1 MASLS
6 SISIKRPVLAIVM
19 SLAILLF
26 GGIGI
31 SLLGVREYP
40 TIDSPVISV
49 STSYVGANSDVI
61 LAQITEPL
69 EEQINGIQGIKSLT
83 STSADGRSNITV
95 EFEVGADLEAAANDV
110 RDKVSGAQRNLP
122 PDADPPVVSK
132 SDADAQYIIGINLK
146 SDQRDLLELSE
157 IADNV
162 FKERLQ
168 TIPGVSRVQIWG
180 EKEYAIRLRMDP
192 LKMASYGITPMDV
205 LNKIQTENVELPSG
219 RIEGQSIE
227 LSIRTKSRLS
237 SPQEFNELII
247 KESETNLVRFQD
259 IGTAELSALNE
270 KTLLRHNLE
279 PSVGVVLVP
288 LPNANNIEISNE
300 FYKRLAFIKKDLP
313 ADVGVEVAYDS
324 TQYIR
329 QSISEVEETIITA
342 FILVVAI
349 IFLFLRDWRTTFI
362 PVVTIPISLIGV
374 FFIMYLMDF
383 SINVLT
389 LLGIVLSIGLVVDDA
404 IVVLENIY
412 SRIEKGEKPM
422 EAAAKGS
429 EEIFFAVIATTIA
442 LAAVFLPVI
451 FLTGTTGRLFR
462 EFGVVV
468 AGSVIISA
476 FVALTMT
483 PMLSAKM
490 LKHRSKQNAFYL
502 FTEPFFV
509 QLNLFYE
516 RTLTQFMKVKW
527 ISFPIIGVMG
537 LGIYWLFSNLQSE
550 LVPIEDRSEL
560 TIRVT
565 GPEGATFSFM
575 DQVITDL
582 NAQLRKDLPES
593 ELKGLMSMTSPS
605 FSAGSN
611 TNSGFFRL
619 YLTNSDQR
627 ARSQQQIFSQVNGSL
642 SGITAV
648 RAFAQQPASIGDRR
662 GGLPVQYV
670 IQAPTLEKLKAVIPK
685 FMEKASQNPAFI
697 FTDINLKFTK
707 PELEIEIDRERARN
721 MGVSVQE
728 IARTLQL
735 SYSGQRFAYFIRG
748 GKQYQVIGEMQL
760 QDRNEPVNL
769 RMLYVRGDNGE
780 LIQLDNLVRVVEK
793 STPPQLYRFN
803 RFVSATVSAN
813 LADGVTIG
821 AGLDEMDKIAA
832 EVLDES
838 YATDVTGPSK
848 EFRESSN
855 SLLFAFIFA
864 LVLIYLVLSAQFES
878 FADPLT
884 IMFTVPLAIFGALA
898 TLWAF
903 DFTLNI
909 FSQIGIIMLI
919 GLVTKNGI
927 LIVEFANQRKEEGMN
942 VDEAIFGAAIS
953 RLRPILMTSL
963 STILGILPIALALG
977 AGAESRVPMGA
988 AVIGGL
994 AFSTILT
1001 LFIIPGVY
1009 TYLTSK
1015 KGVLAKTA

>member
-19 SLAILLF
+19 SLVILIF

-40 TIDSPVISV
+40 SVDPPVINV

-110 RDKVSGAQRNLP
+110 RDKVSGAQRSLP

-132 SDADAQYIIGINLK
+132 ADGDSQPIVGVNVK
-146 SDQRDLLELSE
+146 SDSRSLLELTE

-205 LNKIQTENVELPSG
+205 LSKIQTENVELPSG
-219 RIEGQSIE
+219 RIEGQTIE
-227 LSIRTKSRLS
+227 LSVRTKSRLS

-247 KESETNLVRFQD
+247 KESESNLVRFQD

-270 KTLLRHNLE
+270 KTLLRRDGV
-279 PSVGVVLVP
+279 PMVAVVLVP
-288 LPNANNIEISNE
+288 LPGSNNIEIADE
-300 FYKRLAFIKKDLP
+300 FYKRLEFIKKDLP
-313 ADVGVEVAYDS
+313 ADIGVELGFDGTS
-324 TQYIR
+324 YIR

-342 FILVVAI
+342 FILVVLI

-362 PVVTIPISLIGV
+362 PVVTIPISLVGV

-412 SRIEKGEKPM
+412 VRIEKGEKPM

-429 EEIFFAVIATTIA
+429 EEIFFAVIATTVT

-462 EFGVVV
+462 EFGIVV

-490 LKHRSKQNAFYL
+490 LKHRSQQNAFYR

-509 QLNLFYE
+509 WLNKSYE
-516 RTLTQFMKVKW
+516 AGLTKFMKVKW
-527 ISFPIIGVMG
+527 VSFPIILVMG
-537 LGIYWLFSNLQSE
+537 FGIYWFFTNIQTE
-550 LVPIEDRSEL
+550 LVPMEDRSEL
-560 TIRVT
+560 RINMT

-582 NAQLRKDLPES
+582 NTQLEKEIPKTEVAS
-593 ELKGLMSMTSPS
+593 MTSMTSPGWGT
-605 FSAGSN
+605 AN
-611 TNSGFFRL
+611 TNSGFIRL
-619 YLTNSDQR
+619 MLTDASQR
-627 ARSQQQIFSQVNGSL
+627 SRTQQEIFTQINASL
-642 SGITAV
+642 KGVTAV

-685 FMEKASQNPAFI
+685 FMEKAAQNPAFI

-735 SYSGQRFAYFIRG
+735 SYSGQRFAYFIKG
-748 GKQYQVIGEMQL
+748 GKQYQVVGEMQI

-769 RMLYVRGDNGE
+769 RMLYVRGDNGQ

-832 EVLDES
+832 EVLDDS
-838 YATDVTGPSK
+838 YATDVSGPSK

-898 TLWAF
+898 TLWVF

-927 LIVEFANQRKEEGMN
+927 LIVEFANQRKEEGMD
-942 VDEAIFGAAIS
+942 VEEAIYGAAVS
-953 RLRPILMTSL
+953 RLRPILMTSM

-994 AFSTILT
+994 AFSTVLT
-1001 LFIIPGVY
+1001 LFVIPGVY

-1015 KGVLAKTA
+1015 KGVLAKTV

>member
-205 LNKIQTENVELPSG
+205 LSKIQTENVELPSG
-219 RIEGQSIE
+219 RIEGQTIE
-227 LSIRTKSRLS
+227 LSVRTKSRLS

-247 KESETNLVRFQD
+247 KESESNLVRFQD

-300 FYKRLAFIKKDLP
+300 FYKRLDFIKRDLP

-324 TQYIR
+324 TRYIR

-462 EFGVVV
+462 EFGIVV

-490 LKHRSKQNAFYL
+490 LKHRSKQNAFYR

-509 QLNLFYE
+509 QLNHFYG

-582 NAQLRKDLPES
+582 NADLRKDLPES

-685 FMEKASQNPAFI
+685 FMEKAAQNPAFI

-832 EVLDES
+832 EVLDDS

-898 TLWAF
+898 TLWVF

-927 LIVEFANQRKEEGMN
+927 LIVEFANQRKEEGMD
-942 VDEAIFGAAIS
+942 VEEAIFGAAVS

-994 AFSTILT
+994 AFSTVLT
-1001 LFIIPGVY
+1001 LFVIPGVY
-1009 TYLTSK
+1009 TFLTSK
-1015 KGVLAKTA
+1015 KGVLAKTV

>member
-19 SLAILLF
+19 SLVILLF

-40 TIDSPVISV
+40 SVDPPVINV

-110 RDKVSGAQRNLP
+110 RDKVSGAQRSLP

-132 SDADAQYIIGINLK
+132 ADADSQPIVGVNVK
-146 SDQRDLLELSE
+146 SDSRSLLELTE

-205 LNKIQTENVELPSG
+205 LSKIQTENVELPSG

-227 LSIRTKSRLS
+227 LSVRTKSRLS

-247 KESETNLVRFQD
+247 KESESNLVRFQD

-270 KTLLRHNLE
+270 KTLLRRDGV
-279 PSVGVVLVP
+279 PMVAVVLVP
-288 LPNANNIEISNE
+288 LPGSNNIEIADE
-300 FYKRLAFIKKDLP
+300 FYKRLEFIKKDLP
-313 ADVGVEVAYDS
+313 ADIGVEVGFDGTS
-324 TQYIR
+324 YIR

-412 SRIEKGEKPM
+412 ARIEKGEKPM

-429 EEIFFAVIATTIA
+429 EEIFFAVIATTVA

-462 EFGVVV
+462 EFGIVV
-468 AGSVIISA
+468 AGSVIISS

-490 LKHRSKQNAFYL
+490 LKLRTKQNAFYR
-502 FTEPFFV
+502 FTEPFYV
-509 QLNLFYE
+509 WLNTGYSIA
-516 RTLTQFMKVKW
+516 LTKFMAVRW
-527 ISFPIIGVMG
+527 ISFPIILAMG
-537 LGIYWLFSNLQSE
+537 LGIYWLFNNLQTE
-550 LVPIEDRSEL
+550 LVPMEDRSEL
-560 TIRVT
+560 RINMT

-575 DQVITDL
+575 DQVITNL
-582 NAQLRKDLPES
+582 NTQLQKDLPPT
-593 ELKGLMSMTSPS
+593 ELASITSMTSPGWGT
-605 FSAGSN
+605 AN
-611 TNSGFFRL
+611 TNSGFVRL
-619 YLTNSDQR
+619 FLTDASQR
-627 ARSQQQIFSQVNGSL
+627 SRTQQEIFTQVNASL
-642 SGITAV
+642 KGVTAV
-648 RAFAQQPASIGDRR
+648 RAFAQQSASIGDRR

-685 FMEKASQNPAFI
+685 FMEKAAQNPAFI

-735 SYSGQRFAYFIRG
+735 SYSGQRFAYFIKG
-748 GKQYQVIGEMQL
+748 GKQYQVVGEMQL

-769 RMLYVRGDNGE
+769 RMLYVRGDNGQ
-780 LIQLDNLVRVVEK
+780 LVQLDNLVRVVEK

-832 EVLDES
+832 EVLDDS
-838 YATDVTGPSK
+838 YATDVSGPSK

-898 TLWAF
+898 TLWVF

-942 VDEAIFGAAIS
+942 VEEAIFGAAVS
-953 RLRPILMTSL
+953 RFRPILMTSL

-994 AFSTILT
+994 AFATVLT
-1001 LFIIPGVY
+1001 LFVIPGVY

-1015 KGVLAKTA
+1015 KGVLAKTV

>member
-19 SLAILLF
+19 SLVILLF

-40 TIDSPVISV
+40 SVDPPVINV
-49 STSYVGANSDVI
+49 STSYVGANADVI

-110 RDKVSGAQRNLP
+110 RDKVSGAQRSLP

-132 SDADAQYIIGINLK
+132 ADADSQPIVGVNVK
-146 SDQRDLLELSE
+146 SDQRDLLELTE
-157 IADNV
+157 IADNI

-205 LNKIQTENVELPSG
+205 LSKIQSENVELPSG
-219 RIEGQSIE
+219 RIEGQNIE
-227 LSIRTKSRLS
+227 LSVRTKSRLS
-237 SPQEFNELII
+237 SPQEFGQLII
-247 KESETNLVRFQD
+247 KESETNIVRFQD

-270 KTLLRHNLE
+270 KTLLRRDGI
-279 PSVGVVLVP
+279 PMVAVVLVP
-288 LPNANNIEISNE
+288 LPGSNNIEIADE
-300 FYKRLAFIKKDLP
+300 FYKRLEFIKKDLP
-313 ADVGVEVAYDS
+313 ADVGVEVGFDG
-324 TQYIR
+324 TDYIR

-389 LLGIVLSIGLVVDDA
+389 LLGIVLSIGLVVDDT

-412 SRIEKGEKPM
+412 ARIEKGEKPM

-462 EFGVVV
+462 EFGIVV
-468 AGSVIISA
+468 AGSVLISA

-483 PMLSAKM
+483 PMLSARM
-490 LKHRSKQNAFYL
+490 LKNREKQNAFYR

-509 QLNLFYE
+509 ALNLFYE
-516 RTLTQFMKVKW
+516 RTLTQFMKVRW

-537 LGIYWLFSNLQSE
+537 LGIYWLFSNLQTE
-550 LVPIEDRSEL
+550 LVPMEDRSEL
-560 TIRVT
+560 RINMT

-582 NAQLRKDLPES
+582 NSQLQKELPAS
-593 ELKGLMSMTSPS
+593 ELASITSMTSPGWGT
-605 FSAGSN
+605 AN
-611 TNSGFFRL
+611 TNSGFVRL
-619 YLTNSDQR
+619 FLTDASE
-627 ARSQQQIFSQVNGSL
+627 RSRTQQEIFTQVNASL
-642 SGITAV
+642 KGVTAV

-670 IQAPTLEKLKAVIPK
+670 IQAPTLEKLKEVIPP
-685 FMEKASQNPAFI
+685 FLEKASQNPAFI

-803 RFVSATVSAN
+803 RFVSATISAN

-832 EVLDES
+832 EVLDDS
-838 YATDVTGPSK
+838 YSTDVTGPSK

-942 VDEAIFGAAIS
+942 VEEAIFGAAVS
-953 RLRPILMTSL
+953 RLRPILMTSM

-994 AFSTILT
+994 AFSTVLT
-1001 LFIIPGVY
+1001 LFIIPAVY

-1015 KGVLAKTA
+1015 KGVLAETA

>member
-1 MASLS
+1 LS
-6 SISIKRPVLAIVM
+6 
-19 SLAILLF
+19 
-26 GGIGI
+26 
-31 SLLGVREYP
+31 
-40 TIDSPVISV
+40 
-49 STSYVGANSDVI
+49 
-61 LAQITEPL
+61 
-69 EEQINGIQGIKSLT
+69 
-83 STSADGRSNITV
+83 
-95 EFEVGADLEAAANDV
+95 
-110 RDKVSGAQRNLP
+110 
-122 PDADPPVVSK
+122 
-132 SDADAQYIIGINLK
+132 
-146 SDQRDLLELSE
+146 
-157 IADNV
+157 
-162 FKERLQ
+162 
-168 TIPGVSRVQIWG
+168 
-180 EKEYAIRLRMDP
+180 
-192 LKMASYGITPMDV
+192 
-205 LNKIQTENVELPSG
+205 KIQTENVELPSG
-219 RIEGQSIE
+219 RIEGQTIE
-227 LSIRTKSRLS
+227 LSVRTKSRLS

-247 KESETNLVRFQD
+247 KESESNLVRFQD

-270 KTLLRHNLE
+270 KTLLRRDCV
-279 PSVGVVLVP
+279 PMVAVVLVP
-288 LPNANNIEISNE
+288 LPGSNNIEIADE
-300 FYKRLAFIKKDLP
+300 FYKRLEFIKKDLP
-313 ADVGVEVAYDS
+313 ADIGVELGFDGTS
-324 TQYIR
+324 YIR

-342 FILVVAI
+342 FILVVLI

-412 SRIEKGEKPM
+412 ARIEKGEKPM

-429 EEIFFAVIATTIA
+429 EEIFFAVIATTVT

-462 EFGVVV
+462 EFGIVV

-490 LKHRSKQNAFYL
+490 LKHRSQQNAFYR

-509 QLNLFYE
+509 LLNEAYE
-516 RTLTQFMKVKW
+516 AGLTKFMKIKW
-527 ISFPIIGVMG
+527 ISFPIILAMG
-537 LGIYWLFSNLQSE
+537 FGIYWFFTNLQTE
-550 LVPIEDRSEL
+550 LVPMEDRSEL
-560 TIRVT
+560 RINMT

-582 NAQLRKDLPES
+582 NTQLEKELPKS
-593 ELKGLMSMTSPS
+593 EVASMTSMTSPGWGT
-605 FSAGSN
+605 AN
-611 TNSGFFRL
+611 TNSGFIRL
-619 YLTNSDQR
+619 MLTDASE
-627 ARSQQQIFSQVNGSL
+627 RSRTQQEIFTQINGSL
-642 SGITAV
+642 KGVTAV

-685 FMEKASQNPAFI
+685 FMEKAAQNPAFI

-735 SYSGQRFAYFIRG
+735 SYSGQRFAYFIKG
-748 GKQYQVIGEMQL
+748 GKQYQVVGEMQL

-769 RMLYVRGDNGE
+769 RMLYVRGDNGQ

-832 EVLDES
+832 EVLDDS
-838 YATDVTGPSK
+838 YATDVSGPSK

-898 TLWAF
+898 TLWVF

-927 LIVEFANQRKEEGMN
+927 LIVEFANQRKEEGMD
-942 VDEAIFGAAIS
+942 VEEAIFGAAVS
-953 RLRPILMTSL
+953 RLRPILMTSM

-994 AFSTILT
+994 AFSTVLT
-1001 LFIIPGVY
+1001 LFVIPGVY

-1015 KGVLAKTA
+1015 KGVLAKTV

>member
-19 SLAILLF
+19 SLVILIF

-40 TIDSPVISV
+40 SVDPPVINV

-132 SDADAQYIIGINLK
+132 ADADSQPIVGVNVK
-146 SDQRDLLELSE
+146 SDSRSLLELTE

-205 LNKIQTENVELPSG
+205 LSKIQTENVELPSG
-219 RIEGQSIE
+219 RIEGQTIE
-227 LSIRTKSRLS
+227 LSVRTKSRLS

-247 KESETNLVRFQD
+247 KESESNLVRFQD

-270 KTLLRHNLE
+270 KTLLRRDGV
-279 PSVGVVLVP
+279 PMVAVVLVP
-288 LPNANNIEISNE
+288 LPGSNNIEIADE
-300 FYKRLAFIKKDLP
+300 FYKRLEFIKKDLP
-313 ADVGVEVAYDS
+313 ADIVVELGFDGTS
-324 TQYIR
+324 YIR

-342 FILVVAI
+342 FILVVLI

-412 SRIEKGEKPM
+412 ARIEKGEKPM

-429 EEIFFAVIATTIA
+429 EEIFFAVIATTVT

-462 EFGVVV
+462 EFGIVV

-490 LKHRSKQNAFYL
+490 LKHRSQQNAFYR

-509 QLNLFYE
+509 WLNQTYE
-516 RTLTQFMKVKW
+516 AALTKFMKIKW
-527 ISFPIIGVMG
+527 ISFPIILVMG
-537 LGIYWLFSNLQSE
+537 LGIYWFFTHLQTE
-550 LVPIEDRSEL
+550 LVPMEDRSEL
-560 TIRVT
+560 RINMT

-582 NAQLRKDLPES
+582 NTQLQKEIPKS
-593 ELKGLMSMTSPS
+593 EVANMTSMTSPGWGT
-605 FSAGSN
+605 AN
-611 TNSGFFRL
+611 TNSGFIRL
-619 YLTNSDQR
+619 ILTDASQR
-627 ARSQQQIFSQVNGSL
+627 TRTQQEIFTQINASL
-642 SGITAV
+642 KGVTAV

-685 FMEKASQNPAFI
+685 FMEKAAQNPAFI

-735 SYSGQRFAYFIRG
+735 SYSGQRFAYFIKG
-748 GKQYQVIGEMQL
+748 GKQYQVVGEMQL

-769 RMLYVRGDNGE
+769 RMLYVRGDNGQ

-832 EVLDES
+832 EVLDDS
-838 YATDVTGPSK
+838 YATDVSGPSK

-898 TLWAF
+898 TLWVF

-927 LIVEFANQRKEEGMN
+927 LIVEFANQRKEEGM
-942 VDEAIFGAAIS
+942 DIEEAIFGAAVS
-953 RLRPILMTSL
+953 RLRPILMTSM

-994 AFSTILT
+994 AFSTVLT
-1001 LFIIPGVY
+1001 LFVIPGVY

-1015 KGVLAKTA
+1015 KGVLAKTV

>member
-19 SLAILLF
+19 SLVILLF

-40 TIDSPVISV
+40 SVDPPVINV

-110 RDKVSGAQRNLP
+110 RDKVAGAQRNLP

-132 SDADAQYIIGINLK
+132 ADADSQPIIGVNVK
-146 SDQRDLLELSE
+146 SENRSLLELTE

-205 LNKIQTENVELPSG
+205 LSKIQTENVELPSG

-227 LSIRTKSRLS
+227 LSVRTKSRLS

-270 KTLLRHNLE
+270 KTLLRRNGV
-279 PSVGVVLVP
+279 PMVAVVLVP
-288 LPNANNIEISNE
+288 LPGSNNIEIADE
-300 FYKRLAFIKKDLP
+300 FYKRLEFIKKDLP
-313 ADVGVEVAYDS
+313 ADIGVEVGFDGTS
-324 TQYIR
+324 YIR

-412 SRIEKGEKPM
+412 ARIEKGEKPM

-429 EEIFFAVIATTIA
+429 EEIFFAVIATTVA

-462 EFGVVV
+462 EFGIVV

-483 PMLSAKM
+483 PMLSARM
-490 LKHRSKQNAFYL
+490 LKHRSKQNAFYR

-509 QLNLFYE
+509 WLNASYDAA
-516 RTLTQFMKVKW
+516 LTKFMKVKW
-527 ISFPIIGVMG
+527 ISFPIILAMG
-537 LGIYWLFSNLQSE
+537 LGIYWLFNNIQTE
-550 LVPIEDRSEL
+550 LVPMEDRSEL
-560 TIRVT
+560 RINMT

-575 DQVITDL
+575 DQVINDL
-582 NAQLRKDLPES
+582 NSQLQKDLPPS
-593 ELKGLMSMTSPS
+593 ELASITSMTSPGWGT
-605 FSAGSN
+605 AN
-611 TNSGFFRL
+611 TNSGFVRVF
-619 YLTNSDQR
+619 LTDASQR
-627 ARSQQQIFSQVNGSL
+627 SRTQQEIFTQVNTSL
-642 SGITAV
+642 KGVTAV

-670 IQAPTLEKLKAVIPK
+670 IQAPTLEKLKSVIPK
-685 FMEKASQNPAFI
+685 FMEKAAQNPAFI

-735 SYSGQRFAYFIRG
+735 SYSGQRFAYFIKG
-748 GKQYQVIGEMQL
+748 GKQYQVVGEMQL

-838 YATDVTGPSK
+838 YVTDVTGPSK

-864 LVLIYLVLSAQFES
+864 LVLIYLVLAAQFES

-898 TLWAF
+898 TLWMF

-927 LIVEFANQRKEEGMN
+927 LIVEFANQRKEEGMD
-942 VDEAIFGAAIS
+942 VEEAIYGAAVS
-953 RLRPILMTSL
+953 RLRPILMTSM

-994 AFSTILT
+994 AFSTVLT
-1001 LFIIPGVY
+1001 LFVIPGVY

-1015 KGVLAKTA
+1015 KGVLAKTV

>member
-1 MASLS
+1 MSSLS

-19 SLAILLF
+19 SLVILLF

-40 TIDSPVISV
+40 SVDPPVINV
-49 STSYVGANSDVI
+49 STSYVGANADVI

-110 RDKVSGAQRNLP
+110 RDKVSGAQRSLP

-132 SDADAQYIIGINLK
+132 ADADSQPIIGVNVN
-146 SDQRDLLELSE
+146 STNRSLLELSE

-205 LNKIQTENVELPSG
+205 LSKIQTENVELPSG
-219 RIEGQSIE
+219 RIEGQNIE
-227 LSIRTKSRLS
+227 LSVRTKSRLS
-237 SPQEFNELII
+237 SPQEFDQLII
-247 KESETNLVRFQD
+247 KESETNIVRFQD

-270 KTLLRHNLE
+270 KTLLRRNGV
-279 PSVGVVLVP
+279 PMVAVVLVP
-288 LPNANNIEISNE
+288 LPGSNNIEIADE
-300 FYKRLAFIKKDLP
+300 FYKRLEFIKKDLP
-313 ADVGVEVAYDS
+313 ADIGVEVGFDG
-324 TQYIR
+324 TEYIR

-412 SRIEKGEKPM
+412 ARIEKGEKPM
-422 EAAAKGS
+422 EAAAKGA
-429 EEIFFAVIATTIA
+429 EEIFFAVIATTVA

-462 EFGVVV
+462 EFGIVV
-468 AGSVIISA
+468 AGSVIISS

-490 LKHRSKQNAFYL
+490 LKHRTKQNAFYR

-509 QLNLFYE
+509 WLNDRYDAALNK
-516 RTLTQFMKVKW
+516 FMTVRW
-527 ISFPIIGVMG
+527 ISFPIIAAMG
-537 LGIYWLFSNLQSE
+537 LGIYWLFSNLQTE
-550 LVPIEDRSEL
+550 LVPMEDRSEL
-560 TIRVT
+560 RINMT

-582 NAQLRKDLPES
+582 NSQLTKDIPSS
-593 ELKGLMSMTSPS
+593 ELVGITSMTSPGWGT
-605 FSAGSN
+605 AN
-611 TNSGFFRL
+611 TNSGFIRL
-619 YLTNSDQR
+619 FLTDASE
-627 ARSQQQIFSQVNGSL
+627 RSRTQQEIFTQVNASL
-642 SGITAV
+642 KGVTAV

-670 IQAPTLEKLKAVIPK
+670 IQAPTLEKLKEVIPP
-685 FMEKASQNPAFI
+685 FLEKASQNPAFI

-769 RMLYVRGDNGE
+769 RMLYVRGDNGQ

-803 RFVSATVSAN
+803 RFVSATISAN

-821 AGLDEMDKIAA
+821 AGLEEMDKIAA
-832 EVLDES
+832 EVLDDS

-927 LIVEFANQRKEEGMN
+927 LIVEFANQRKEQGMD
-942 VDEAIFGAAIS
+942 VEQAIFGAAVS
-953 RLRPILMTSL
+953 RFRPILMTSL

-994 AFSTILT
+994 AFSTVLT
-1001 LFIIPGVY
+1001 LFIIPAVY

>member
-6 SISIKRPVLAIVM
+6 QISINRPVLAIVM
-19 SLAILLF
+19 SLVILLF

-31 SLLGVREYP
+31 SMLGIREYP
-40 TIDSPVISV
+40 SVDPPVINV
-49 STSYVGANSDVI
+49 STSYVGANADVI
-61 LAQITEPL
+61 EAQITEPL

-122 PDADPPVVSK
+122 PDAEPPVVSK
-132 SDADAQYIIGINLK
+132 ADADSQPIVGVNVK
-146 SDQRDLLELSE
+146 SESRSLLELSDL
-157 IADNV
+157 ADNI

-168 TIPGVSRVQIWG
+168 TIPGISRVQIWG

-192 LKMASYGITPMDV
+192 LKMASYGITPLDV
-205 LNKIQTENVELPSG
+205 LSKVQSENVELPSG

-227 LSIRTKSRLS
+227 LSVRTKSRLS
-237 SPQEFNELII
+237 SPQEFNNLII
-247 KESETNLVRFQD
+247 KEDQSNIVRFQD
-259 IGTAELSALNE
+259 IGTAEMSALNE
-270 KTLLRHNLE
+270 KTVLKRDGV
-279 PSVGVVLVP
+279 PMVAVVLVP
-288 LPNANNIEISNE
+288 LPGSNNIEIADE
-300 FYKRLAFIKKDLP
+300 FYRRLEFIKKDLP
-313 ADVGVEVAYDS
+313 ADVGVEINFDS
-324 TQYIR
+324 TTYIR
-329 QSISEVEETIITA
+329 SSIAEVEETIITA

-362 PVVTIPISLIGV
+362 PVLTIPISLIGV

-412 SRIEKGEKPM
+412 TRIEKGESPKKAA
-422 EAAAKGS
+422 EAGS
-429 EEIFFAVIATTIA
+429 EEIFFAVIATTVA

-462 EFGVVV
+462 EFGIVV
-468 AGSVIISA
+468 AGSVIISS

-483 PMLSAKM
+483 PMLSGRM
-490 LKHRSKQNAFYL
+490 LKLRKKQNAFYN

-509 QLNLFYE
+509 KLNDGYDRL
-516 RTLTQFMKVKW
+516 LGSFMKFRW
-527 ISFPIIGVMG
+527 ISFPLIAFMG
-537 LGIYWLFSNLQSE
+537 FGIYWLFTQIPSE

-560 TIRVT
+560 RINMS
-565 GPEGATFSFM
+565 GPEGATFGYM
-575 DQVITDL
+575 GQAVDDITSKL
-582 NAQLRKDLPES
+582 QEQLPKE
-593 ELKGLMSMTSPS
+593 EVGGLISVTSPG
-605 FSAGSN
+605 FGTAN
-611 TNSGFFRL
+611 TNSAFVRVF
-619 YLTNSDQR
+619 LTDADKRTRTQQEIFNS
-627 ARSQQQIFSQVNGSL
+627 VNGILKNQTS
-642 SGITAV
+642 V
-648 RAFAQQPASIGDRR
+648 RAFAQQPVSIGDRR

-670 IQAPTLEKLKAVIPK
+670 IQAPTLEKLKEVIPP
-685 FMEKASQNPAFI
+685 FLEKASQNPAFI

-721 MGVSVQE
+721 IGVSVQE

-735 SYSGQRFAYFIRG
+735 SYSGQRFAYFIMN
-748 GKQYQVIGEMQL
+748 GKQYQVLGEMQL
-760 QDRNEPVNL
+760 QDRNEPINL
-769 RMLYVRGDNGE
+769 RMLYVRGDNGQ
-780 LIQLDNLVRVVEK
+780 LVQLDNLVRVVEK

-813 LADGVTIG
+813 LAEGYTIG

-832 EVLDES
+832 EVLDDS
-838 YATDVTGPSK
+838 FSTDVSGPSK

-864 LVLIYLVLSAQFES
+864 LVLIYLVLAAQFES
-878 FADPLT
+878 FTDPLT

-898 TLWAF
+898 TLWF
-903 DFTLNI
+903 FGFTLNI

-927 LIVEFANQRKEEGMN
+927 LIVEFANQRKAQGMD
-942 VDEAIFGAAIS
+942 VEEAIYGAAVA
-953 RLRPILMTSL
+953 RFRPILMTSL

-994 AFSTILT
+994 TFATILT
-1001 LFIIPGVY
+1001 LFIIPAIY

-1015 KGVLAKTA
+1015 QGRLARI

>member
-19 SLAILLF
+19 SLVILIF

-40 TIDSPVISV
+40 SVDPPVINV

-69 EEQINGIQGIKSLT
+69 EEQINGIQGIKSLN

-110 RDKVSGAQRNLP
+110 RDKVSGAQRSLP

-132 SDADAQYIIGINLK
+132 ADADSQPIVGVNVK
-146 SDQRDLLELSE
+146 SDSRSLLELTE

-205 LNKIQTENVELPSG
+205 LSKIQTENVELPSG

-227 LSIRTKSRLS
+227 LSVRTKSRLS

-270 KTLLRHNLE
+270 KTLLRRDGV
-279 PSVGVVLVP
+279 PMVAVVLVP
-288 LPNANNIEISNE
+288 LPGSNNIEIADE
-300 FYKRLAFIKKDLP
+300 FYKRLEFIKKDLP
-313 ADVGVEVAYDS
+313 ADIGVELGFDGTS
-324 TQYIR
+324 YIR

-412 SRIEKGEKPM
+412 ARIEKGEKPM

-429 EEIFFAVIATTIA
+429 EEIFFAVIATTVA

-462 EFGVVV
+462 EFGIVV

-490 LKHRSKQNAFYL
+490 LKHRSKQNAFYR

-509 QLNLFYE
+509 WLNEAYE
-516 RTLTQFMKVKW
+516 AALTKFMKVKW
-527 ISFPIIGVMG
+527 VSFPIILVMG
-537 LGIYWLFSNLQSE
+537 LGIYWLFTNLQTE
-550 LVPIEDRSEL
+550 LVPMEDRSEL
-560 TIRVT
+560 RINMT

-575 DQVITDL
+575 DQVITNL
-582 NAQLRKDLPES
+582 NTQLQKEIPKS
-593 ELKGLMSMTSPS
+593 EVASITSMTSPGWGT
-605 FSAGSN
+605 AN
-611 TNSGFFRL
+611 TNSGFIRL
-619 YLTNSDQR
+619 MLTDASQR
-627 ARSQQQIFSQVNGSL
+627 SRTQQEIFTQINGSL
-642 SGITAV
+642 KGVTAV

-685 FMEKASQNPAFI
+685 FMEKAAQNPAFI

-735 SYSGQRFAYFIRG
+735 SYSGQRFAYFIKG
-748 GKQYQVIGEMQL
+748 GKQYQVVGEMQL

-769 RMLYVRGDNGE
+769 RMLYVRGDNGQ
-780 LIQLDNLVRVVEK
+780 LVQLDNLVRVVEK

-832 EVLDES
+832 EVLDDS
-838 YATDVTGPSK
+838 YATDVSGPSK

-878 FADPLT
+878 FTDPLT

-898 TLWAF
+898 TLWVF

-927 LIVEFANQRKEEGMN
+927 LIVEFANQRKEEGMD
-942 VDEAIFGAAIS
+942 VEEAIFGAAVS
-953 RLRPILMTSL
+953 RLRPILMTSM

-994 AFSTILT
+994 AFSTVLT
-1001 LFIIPGVY
+1001 LFVIPGVY

-1015 KGVLAKTA
+1015 KGVLAKTV

>member
-1 MASLS
+1 M
-6 SISIKRPVLAIVM
+6 AIVM

-83 STSADGRSNITV
+83 STSSDGRSNITV
-95 EFEVGADLEAAANDV
+95 EFEVDADLEAAANDV

-205 LNKIQTENVELPSG
+205 LSKIQTENVELPSG

-259 IGTAELSALNE
+259 IGTAELSPLNE

-342 FILVVAI
+342 LIRVVAI

-412 SRIEKGEKPM
+412 TRIEKGEKPM

-429 EEIFFAVIATTIA
+429 EEIFFAVIATTVA

-462 EFGVVV
+462 EFGIVV

-490 LKHRSKQNAFYL
+490 LKHRSKQNAFYR

-509 QLNLFYE
+509 QLNLFYG

-560 TIRVT
+560 TIRLT

-575 DQVITDL
+575 DQVISDL
-582 NAQLRKDLPES
+582 NSQLTKDLPES

-605 FSAGSN
+605 FYAGSN
-611 TNSGFFRL
+611 TNSGFLRV

-648 RAFAQQPASIGDRR
+648 RAFAQQSASIGDRR

-685 FMEKASQNPAFI
+685 FMEKAAQNPAFI

-707 PELEIEIDRERARN
+707 PELEVEIDRERARN

-735 SYSGQRFAYFIRG
+735 SYSGQRFAYFIKG
-748 GKQYQVIGEMQL
+748 GKQYQVVGEMQL

-769 RMLYVRGDNGE
+769 RMLYVRGDNGQ
-780 LIQLDNLVRVVEK
+780 LVQLDNLVRVVEK

-832 EVLDES
+832 EVLDDS
-838 YATDVTGPSK
+838 YATDVSGPSK

-898 TLWAF
+898 TLWIF

-927 LIVEFANQRKEEGMN
+927 LIVEFANQRKEEGMDI
-942 VDEAIFGAAIS
+942 DEAIFGAAIS

-994 AFSTILT
+994 AFSTVLT
-1001 LFIIPGVY
+1001 LFVIPGVY

-1015 KGVLAKTA
+1015 KGVLAKTV

>member
-205 LNKIQTENVELPSG
+205 LSKIQTENVELPSG
-219 RIEGQSIE
+219 RIEGQTIE
-227 LSIRTKSRLS
+227 LSVRTKSRLS

-247 KESETNLVRFQD
+247 KESESNLVRFQD

-300 FYKRLAFIKKDLP
+300 FYKRLDFIKRDLP

-324 TQYIR
+324 TRYIR

-462 EFGVVV
+462 EFGIVV

-490 LKHRSKQNAFYL
+490 LKHRSKQNAFYR

-509 QLNLFYE
+509 QLNHFYG

-582 NAQLRKDLPES
+582 NADLRKDLPES

-685 FMEKASQNPAFI
+685 FMEKAAQNPAFI

-832 EVLDES
+832 EVLDDS

-898 TLWAF
+898 TLWMF

-927 LIVEFANQRKEEGMN
+927 LIVEFANQRKEEGMD
-942 VDEAIFGAAIS
+942 VEEAIFGAAVS

-994 AFSTILT
+994 AFSTVLT
-1001 LFIIPGVY
+1001 LFVIPGVY
-1009 TYLTSK
+1009 TFLTSK
-1015 KGVLAKTA
+1015 KGVLAKTV

>member
-1 MASLS
+1 
-6 SISIKRPVLAIVM
+6 
-19 SLAILLF
+19 
-26 GGIGI
+26 
-31 SLLGVREYP
+31 
-40 TIDSPVISV
+40 V

-110 RDKVSGAQRNLP
+110 RDKVSGAQRSLP

-132 SDADAQYIIGINLK
+132 ADADSQPIVGVNVK
-146 SDQRDLLELSE
+146 SDSRSLLELTE

-227 LSIRTKSRLS
+227 LSVRTKSRLS

-259 IGTAELSALNE
+259 IGMAELSALNE
-270 KTLLRHNLE
+270 KTLLRRNGI
-279 PSVGVVLVP
+279 PMVAVVLVP
-288 LPNANNIEISNE
+288 LPGSNNIEIADE
-300 FYKRLAFIKKDLP
+300 FYKRLEFIKKDLP
-313 ADVGVEVAYDS
+313 ADIGVEVGFDGTS
-324 TQYIR
+324 YIR

-412 SRIEKGEKPM
+412 ARIEKGEKPM

-429 EEIFFAVIATTIA
+429 EEIFFAVIATTVA

-462 EFGVVV
+462 EFGIVV

-483 PMLSAKM
+483 PMLSARM
-490 LKHRSKQNAFYL
+490 LKLRSKQNAFYR

-509 QLNLFYE
+509 WLNESYE
-516 RTLTQFMKVKW
+516 AALTKFMKIKW
-527 ISFPIIGVMG
+527 VSFPIILVMG
-537 LGIYWLFSNLQSE
+537 LGIYWLFNKLQTE

-560 TIRVT
+560 RINMT

-575 DQVITDL
+575 DQVINDL
-582 NAQLRKDLPES
+582 NSQLKKELPQS
-593 ELKGLMSMTSPS
+593 ELASITSMTSPGWGT
-605 FSAGSN
+605 AN
-611 TNSGFFRL
+611 TNSGFVRL
-619 YLTNSDQR
+619 FLTDAAQR
-627 ARSQQQIFSQVNGSL
+627 TRTQQEIFTQVNASL
-642 SGITAV
+642 KGVTAV

-685 FMEKASQNPAFI
+685 FMDKAAQNPAFI

-735 SYSGQRFAYFIRG
+735 SYSGQRFAYFIKG
-748 GKQYQVIGEMQL
+748 GKQYQVVGEMRL

-832 EVLDES
+832 EVLDDT

-864 LVLIYLVLSAQFES
+864 LVLIYLVLAAQFES

-898 TLWAF
+898 TLWMF

-927 LIVEFANQRKEEGMN
+927 LIVEFANQRKEEGMD
-942 VDEAIFGAAIS
+942 VQEAIYGAAVS
-953 RLRPILMTSL
+953 RLRPILMTSM

-994 AFSTILT
+994 AFSTVLT

-1015 KGVLAKTA
+1015 KGVLAKTV

>member
-1 MASLS
+1 MSSLS

-19 SLAILLF
+19 SLVILIF

-40 TIDSPVISV
+40 SVDPPVINV
-49 STSYVGANSDVI
+49 STSYVGANADVI

-110 RDKVSGAQRNLP
+110 RDKVSGAQRSLP

-132 SDADAQYIIGINLK
+132 ADADSQPIIGVNVN
-146 SDQRDLLELSE
+146 STNRSLLELSE

-205 LNKIQTENVELPSG
+205 LSKIQTENVELPSG
-219 RIEGQSIE
+219 RIEGQNIE
-227 LSIRTKSRLS
+227 LSVRTKSRLS
-237 SPQEFNELII
+237 SPQEFDQLII
-247 KESETNLVRFQD
+247 KESETNIVRFQD

-270 KTLLRHNLE
+270 KTLLRRNGV
-279 PSVGVVLVP
+279 PMVAVVLVP
-288 LPNANNIEISNE
+288 LPGSNNIDIADE
-300 FYKRLAFIKKDLP
+300 FYKRLEFIKKDLP
-313 ADVGVEVAYDS
+313 ADIGVEVGFDG
-324 TQYIR
+324 TEYIR

-412 SRIEKGEKPM
+412 ARIEKGEKPM

-429 EEIFFAVIATTIA
+429 EEIFFAVIATTVA

-462 EFGVVV
+462 EFGIVV
-468 AGSVIISA
+468 AGSVIISS

-490 LKHRSKQNAFYL
+490 LKHRTKQNAFYR
-502 FTEPFFV
+502 FTEPFFIW
-509 QLNLFYE
+509 LNDRYDAALNK
-516 RTLTQFMKVKW
+516 FMTVRW
-527 ISFPIIGVMG
+527 ISFPIIAAMG
-537 LGIYWLFSNLQSE
+537 FGIYWLFSNLQTE
-550 LVPIEDRSEL
+550 LVPMEDRSEL
-560 TIRVT
+560 RINMT

-582 NAQLRKDLPES
+582 NSQLTKDIPSS
-593 ELKGLMSMTSPS
+593 ELVGITSMTSPGWGT
-605 FSAGSN
+605 AN
-611 TNSGFFRL
+611 TNSGFIRL
-619 YLTNSDQR
+619 FLTDASQR
-627 ARSQQQIFSQVNGSL
+627 SRTQQEIFTQVNGSL
-642 SGITAV
+642 KAVTAV

-670 IQAPTLEKLKAVIPK
+670 IQAPTLEKLKEVIPP
-685 FMEKASQNPAFI
+685 FLEKASQNPAFI

-735 SYSGQRFAYFIRG
+735 SYSGQRFAYFIKG

-769 RMLYVRGDNGE
+769 RMLYVRGDNGQ

-803 RFVSATVSAN
+803 RFVSATISAN

-821 AGLDEMDKIAA
+821 AGLEEMDKIAA
-832 EVLDES
+832 EVLDDS

-878 FADPLT
+878 FSDPLT

-898 TLWAF
+898 TLWMF

-927 LIVEFANQRKEEGMN
+927 LIVEFANQRKEQGMD
-942 VDEAIFGAAIS
+942 VEQAIFGAAVS
-953 RLRPILMTSL
+953 RFRPILMTSL

-1001 LFIIPGVY
+1001 LFIIPAVY

>member
-19 SLAILLF
+19 SLVILIF

-40 TIDSPVISV
+40 SVDPPVINV

-110 RDKVSGAQRNLP
+110 RDKVSGAQRSLP

-132 SDADAQYIIGINLK
+132 ADGDSQPIVGVNVK
-146 SDQRDLLELSE
+146 SDSRSLLELTE

-205 LNKIQTENVELPSG
+205 LSKIQTENVELPSG
-219 RIEGQSIE
+219 RIEGQTIE
-227 LSIRTKSRLS
+227 LSVRTKSRLS

-247 KESETNLVRFQD
+247 KESESNLVRFQD

-270 KTLLRHNLE
+270 KTLLRRDGV
-279 PSVGVVLVP
+279 PMVAVVLVP
-288 LPNANNIEISNE
+288 LPGSNNIEIADE
-300 FYKRLAFIKKDLP
+300 FYKRLEFIKKDLP
-313 ADVGVEVAYDS
+313 ADIGVELGFDGTS
-324 TQYIR
+324 YIR

-342 FILVVAI
+342 FILVVLI

-412 SRIEKGEKPM
+412 ARIEKGEKPM

-429 EEIFFAVIATTIA
+429 EEIFFAVIATTVT

-462 EFGVVV
+462 EFGIVV

-490 LKHRSKQNAFYL
+490 LKHRSQQNAFYR

-509 QLNLFYE
+509 WLNKSYE
-516 RTLTQFMKVKW
+516 AGLTKFMKVKW
-527 ISFPIIGVMG
+527 VSFPIILVMG
-537 LGIYWLFSNLQSE
+537 LGIYWFFTNLQTE
-550 LVPIEDRSEL
+550 LVPMEDRSEL
-560 TIRVT
+560 RINMT

-582 NAQLRKDLPES
+582 NTQLEKEIPKTEVAS
-593 ELKGLMSMTSPS
+593 MTSMTSPGWGT
-605 FSAGSN
+605 AN
-611 TNSGFFRL
+611 TNSGFIRL
-619 YLTNSDQR
+619 MLTDASQR
-627 ARSQQQIFSQVNGSL
+627 SRTQQEIFTQINASL
-642 SGITAV
+642 KGVTAV

-685 FMEKASQNPAFI
+685 FMEKAAQNPSFI

-735 SYSGQRFAYFIRG
+735 SYSGQRFAYFIKG
-748 GKQYQVIGEMQL
+748 GKQYQVVGEMQL

-769 RMLYVRGDNGE
+769 RMLYVRGDNGQ

-832 EVLDES
+832 EVLDDS
-838 YATDVTGPSK
+838 YATDVSGPSK

-898 TLWAF
+898 TLWVF

-927 LIVEFANQRKEEGMN
+927 LIVEFANQRKEEGMD
-942 VDEAIFGAAIS
+942 VEEAIFGAAVS
-953 RLRPILMTSL
+953 RLRPILMTSM

-994 AFSTILT
+994 AFSTVLT
-1001 LFIIPGVY
+1001 LFVIPGVY

-1015 KGVLAKTA
+1015 KGVLAKTV

>member
-1 MASLS
+1 MSSLS

-19 SLAILLF
+19 SLVILIF

-40 TIDSPVISV
+40 SVDPPVINV
-49 STSYVGANSDVI
+49 STSYVGANADVI

-110 RDKVSGAQRNLP
+110 RDKVSGAQRSLP

-132 SDADAQYIIGINLK
+132 ADADSQPIVGVNVK
-146 SDQRDLLELSE
+146 STNRSLLELTE

-205 LNKIQTENVELPSG
+205 LSKIQTENVELPSG
-219 RIEGQSIE
+219 RIEGQNIE
-227 LSIRTKSRLS
+227 LSVRTKSRLS
-237 SPQEFNELII
+237 SPQEFDQLII
-247 KESETNLVRFQD
+247 KESETNIVRFQD

-270 KTLLRHNLE
+270 KTLLRRNGV
-279 PSVGVVLVP
+279 PMVAVVLVP
-288 LPNANNIEISNE
+288 LPGSNNIEIADE
-300 FYKRLAFIKKDLP
+300 FYKRLEFIKKDLP
-313 ADVGVEVAYDS
+313 ADIGIEVGFDGTE
-324 TQYIR
+324 YIR

-412 SRIEKGEKPM
+412 ARIEKGEKPM

-462 EFGVVV
+462 EFGIVV
-468 AGSVIISA
+468 AGSVLISA

-483 PMLSAKM
+483 PMLSARM
-490 LKHRSKQNAFYL
+490 LKNREKQNAFYR

-509 QLNLFYE
+509 ALNLFYE
-516 RTLTQFMKVKW
+516 RTLTQFMKVRW
-527 ISFPIIGVMG
+527 ISFPIIGAMG
-537 LGIYWLFSNLQSE
+537 LGIYWLFSNLQTE
-550 LVPIEDRSEL
+550 LVPMEDRSEL
-560 TIRVT
+560 RINMT

-582 NAQLRKDLPES
+582 NSQLTKEIPAS
-593 ELKGLMSMTSPS
+593 ELAGITSMTSPGWGT
-605 FSAGSN
+605 AN
-611 TNSGFFRL
+611 TNSGFIRL
-619 YLTNSDQR
+619 FLTDASE
-627 ARSQQQIFSQVNGSL
+627 RSRTQQEIFTQVNASL
-642 SGITAV
+642 KGVTAV
-648 RAFAQQPASIGDRR
+648 RAFAQQSASIGDRR

-670 IQAPTLEKLKAVIPK
+670 IQAPTLEKLKEVIPP
-685 FMEKASQNPAFI
+685 FLEKASQNPAFI

-735 SYSGQRFAYFIRG
+735 SYSGQRFAYFIKG

-769 RMLYVRGDNGE
+769 RMLYVRGDNGQ

-803 RFVSATVSAN
+803 RFVSATISAN
-813 LADGVTIG
+813 LAEGVTIG
-821 AGLDEMDKIAA
+821 AGLEEMDKIAE
-832 EVLDES
+832 EVLDDS

-898 TLWAF
+898 TLWVF

-927 LIVEFANQRKEEGMN
+927 LIVEFANQRKEEGLN

-953 RLRPILMTSL
+953 RLRPILMTSM

-994 AFSTILT
+994 VFSTILT
-1001 LFIIPGVY
+1001 LFIIPAVY

-1015 KGVLAKTA
+1015 KEVLAKIS

>member
-19 SLAILLF
+19 SLVILIF

-40 TIDSPVISV
+40 SVDPPVINV

-110 RDKVSGAQRNLP
+110 RDKVSGAQRSLP

-132 SDADAQYIIGINLK
+132 ADADSQPIVGVNVK
-146 SDQRDLLELSE
+146 SDSRSLLELTE

-205 LNKIQTENVELPSG
+205 LSKIQTENVELPSG

-227 LSIRTKSRLS
+227 LSVRTKSRLS

-270 KTLLRHNLE
+270 KTLLRRDGV
-279 PSVGVVLVP
+279 PMVAVVLVP
-288 LPNANNIEISNE
+288 LPGSNNIEIADE
-300 FYKRLAFIKKDLP
+300 FYKRLEFIKKDLP
-313 ADVGVEVAYDS
+313 ADIGVELGFDGTS
-324 TQYIR
+324 YIR

-412 SRIEKGEKPM
+412 ARIEKGEKPM

-429 EEIFFAVIATTIA
+429 EEIFFAVIATTVA

-462 EFGVVV
+462 EFGIVV

-490 LKHRSKQNAFYL
+490 LKHRSKQNAFYR

-509 QLNLFYE
+509 WLNEAYDAA
-516 RTLTQFMKVKW
+516 LTKFMKVKW
-527 ISFPIIGVMG
+527 VSFPIILVMG
-537 LGIYWLFSNLQSE
+537 LGIYWLFTNLQTE
-550 LVPIEDRSEL
+550 LVPMEDRSEL
-560 TIRVT
+560 RINMT

-575 DQVITDL
+575 DQVITNL
-582 NAQLRKDLPES
+582 NTQLQKEIPKS
-593 ELKGLMSMTSPS
+593 EVASITSMTSPGWGT
-605 FSAGSN
+605 AN
-611 TNSGFFRL
+611 TNSGFIRL
-619 YLTNSDQR
+619 MLTDASQR
-627 ARSQQQIFSQVNGSL
+627 SRTQQEIFTQINGSL
-642 SGITAV
+642 KGVTAV

-685 FMEKASQNPAFI
+685 FMEKAAQNPAFI

-735 SYSGQRFAYFIRG
+735 SYSGQRFAYFIKG
-748 GKQYQVIGEMQL
+748 GKQYQVVGEMQL

-769 RMLYVRGDNGE
+769 RMLYVRGDNGQ
-780 LIQLDNLVRVVEK
+780 LVQLDNLVRVVEK

-832 EVLDES
+832 EVLDDS
-838 YATDVTGPSK
+838 YATDVSGPSK

-878 FADPLT
+878 FTDPLT

-898 TLWAF
+898 TLWVF

-927 LIVEFANQRKEEGMN
+927 LIVEFANQRKEEGMD
-942 VDEAIFGAAIS
+942 VEEAIFGAAVS
-953 RLRPILMTSL
+953 RLRPILMTSM

-994 AFSTILT
+994 AFSTVLT
-1001 LFIIPGVY
+1001 LFVIPGVY

-1015 KGVLAKTA
+1015 KGVLAKTV

>member
-19 SLAILLF
+19 SLVILIF

-40 TIDSPVISV
+40 SVDPPVINV

-110 RDKVSGAQRNLP
+110 RDKVSGAQRSLP

-132 SDADAQYIIGINLK
+132 ADGDSQPIVGVNVK
-146 SDQRDLLELSE
+146 SDSRSLLELTE

-205 LNKIQTENVELPSG
+205 LSKIQTENVELPSG

-227 LSIRTKSRLS
+227 LSVRTKSRLS

-247 KESETNLVRFQD
+247 KESESNLVRFQD

-270 KTLLRHNLE
+270 KTLLRRDGV
-279 PSVGVVLVP
+279 PMVAVVLVP
-288 LPNANNIEISNE
+288 LPGSNNIEIADE
-300 FYKRLAFIKKDLP
+300 FYKRLEFIKKDLP
-313 ADVGVEVAYDS
+313 ADIGVELGFDGTS
-324 TQYIR
+324 YIR

-342 FILVVAI
+342 FILVVLI

-412 SRIEKGEKPM
+412 ARIEKGEKPM

-429 EEIFFAVIATTIA
+429 EEIFFAVIATTVT

-462 EFGVVV
+462 EFGIVV

-490 LKHRSKQNAFYL
+490 LKHRSQQNAFYR

-509 QLNLFYE
+509 LLNEAYE
-516 RTLTQFMKVKW
+516 AGLTKFMKIKW
-527 ISFPIIGVMG
+527 ISFPIILAMG
-537 LGIYWLFSNLQSE
+537 FGIYWFFTNLQTE
-550 LVPIEDRSEL
+550 LVPMEDRSEL
-560 TIRVT
+560 RINMT

-582 NAQLRKDLPES
+582 NTQLEKELPKS
-593 ELKGLMSMTSPS
+593 EVASMTSMTSPGWGT
-605 FSAGSN
+605 AN
-611 TNSGFFRL
+611 TNSGFIRL
-619 YLTNSDQR
+619 MLTNASE
-627 ARSQQQIFSQVNGSL
+627 RSRTQQEIFTQINGSL
-642 SGITAV
+642 KGVTAV

-685 FMEKASQNPAFI
+685 FMEKAAKNPAFI

-735 SYSGQRFAYFIRG
+735 SYSGQRFAYFIKG
-748 GKQYQVIGEMQL
+748 GKQYQVVGEMQL

-769 RMLYVRGDNGE
+769 RMLYVRGDNGQ
-780 LIQLDNLVRVVEK
+780 LVQLDNLVRVVEK

-832 EVLDES
+832 EVLDDS
-838 YATDVTGPSK
+838 YATDVSGPSK

-898 TLWAF
+898 TLWVF

-927 LIVEFANQRKEEGMN
+927 LIVEFANQRKEEGMD
-942 VDEAIFGAAIS
+942 VEEAIFGAAVS
-953 RLRPILMTSL
+953 RLRPILMTSM

-994 AFSTILT
+994 AFSTVLT
-1001 LFIIPGVY
+1001 LFVIPGVY

-1015 KGVLAKTA
+1015 KGVLAKTV

>member
-205 LNKIQTENVELPSG
+205 LSKIQTENVELPSG
-219 RIEGQSIE
+219 RIEGQTIE
-227 LSIRTKSRLS
+227 LSVRTKSRLS

-247 KESETNLVRFQD
+247 KESESNLVRFQD

-300 FYKRLAFIKKDLP
+300 FYKRLDFIKRDLP

-324 TQYIR
+324 TRYIR

-462 EFGVVV
+462 EFGIVV

-490 LKHRSKQNAFYL
+490 LKHRSKQNAFYR

-509 QLNLFYE
+509 QLNHFYG

-582 NAQLRKDLPES
+582 NADLRKDLPES

-685 FMEKASQNPAFI
+685 FMEKAAQNPAFI

-832 EVLDES
+832 EVLDDS

-884 IMFTVPLAIFGALA
+884 IMFTVPLAIFGALV

-927 LIVEFANQRKEEGMN
+927 LIVEFANQRKEEGMD
-942 VDEAIFGAAIS
+942 VEEAIFGAAVS

-994 AFSTILT
+994 AFSTVLT
-1001 LFIIPGVY
+1001 LFVIPGVY
-1009 TYLTSK
+1009 TFLTSK
-1015 KGVLAKTA
+1015 KGVLAKTV

>member
-1 MASLS
+1 MSSLS

-19 SLAILLF
+19 SLVILLF

-40 TIDSPVISV
+40 SVDPPVINV
-49 STSYVGANSDVI
+49 STSYVGANADVI

-110 RDKVSGAQRNLP
+110 RDKVSGAQRSLP

-132 SDADAQYIIGINLK
+132 ADADSQPIVGVNVK
-146 SDQRDLLELSE
+146 SDQRDLLELTE

-205 LNKIQTENVELPSG
+205 LSKIQTENVELPSG
-219 RIEGQSIE
+219 RIEGQNIE
-227 LSIRTKSRLS
+227 LSVRTKSRLS
-237 SPQEFNELII
+237 SPQEFDQLII
-247 KESETNLVRFQD
+247 KESETNIVRFQD

-270 KTLLRHNLE
+270 KTLLRRDGV
-279 PSVGVVLVP
+279 PMVAVVLVP
-288 LPNANNIEISNE
+288 LPGSNNIEIADE
-300 FYKRLAFIKKDLP
+300 FYKRLEFIKKDLP
-313 ADVGVEVAYDS
+313 ADVGVEVGFDG
-324 TQYIR
+324 TEYIR

-412 SRIEKGEKPM
+412 ARIEKGEKPM

-462 EFGVVV
+462 EFGIVV
-468 AGSVIISA
+468 AGSVLISA

-483 PMLSAKM
+483 PMLSARM
-490 LKHRSKQNAFYL
+490 LKNREKQNAFYQ

-509 QLNLFYE
+509 NMNLFYE
-516 RTLTQFMKVKW
+516 RTLTQFMKVRW

-537 LGIYWLFSNLQSE
+537 LGIYWLFSNLQTE
-550 LVPIEDRSEL
+550 LVPMEDRSEL
-560 TIRVT
+560 RINMT

-582 NAQLRKDLPES
+582 NSQLQKELPAS
-593 ELKGLMSMTSPS
+593 ELASITSMTSPGWGT
-605 FSAGSN
+605 AN
-611 TNSGFFRL
+611 TNSGFIRL
-619 YLTNSDQR
+619 FLTDASER
-627 ARSQQQIFSQVNGSL
+627 PRTQQEIFTQVNASL
-642 SGITAV
+642 KGVTAV

-670 IQAPTLEKLKAVIPK
+670 IQAPTLEKLKEVIPP
-685 FMEKASQNPAFI
+685 FLEKASQNPAFI

-769 RMLYVRGDNGE
+769 RMLYVRGDNGQ

-803 RFVSATVSAN
+803 RFVSATISAN

-832 EVLDES
+832 EVLDDS
-838 YATDVTGPSK
+838 YSTDVTGPSK

-878 FADPLT
+878 FSDPLT

-898 TLWAF
+898 TLWVF

-942 VDEAIFGAAIS
+942 VEEAIFGAAVS
-953 RLRPILMTSL
+953 RLRPILMTSM

-994 AFSTILT
+994 AFSTVLT
-1001 LFIIPGVY
+1001 LFIIPAVY

-1015 KGVLAKTA
+1015 KGVLAKTT

>member
-1 MASLS
+1 
-6 SISIKRPVLAIVM
+6 
-19 SLAILLF
+19 
-26 GGIGI
+26 
-31 SLLGVREYP
+31 
-40 TIDSPVISV
+40 
-49 STSYVGANSDVI
+49 
-61 LAQITEPL
+61 
-69 EEQINGIQGIKSLT
+69 
-83 STSADGRSNITV
+83 
-95 EFEVGADLEAAANDV
+95 
-110 RDKVSGAQRNLP
+110 
-122 PDADPPVVSK
+122 
-132 SDADAQYIIGINLK
+132 
-146 SDQRDLLELSE
+146 
-157 IADNV
+157 
-162 FKERLQ
+162 
-168 TIPGVSRVQIWG
+168 
-180 EKEYAIRLRMDP
+180 MDP

-205 LNKIQTENVELPSG
+205 LSKIQTENVELPSG
-219 RIEGQSIE
+219 RIEGQTIE
-227 LSIRTKSRLS
+227 LSVRTKSRLS

-247 KESETNLVRFQD
+247 KESESNLVRFQD

-270 KTLLRHNLE
+270 KTLLRRDGV
-279 PSVGVVLVP
+279 PMVAVVLVP
-288 LPNANNIEISNE
+288 LPGSNNIEIADE
-300 FYKRLAFIKKDLP
+300 FYKRLEFIKKDLP
-313 ADVGVEVAYDS
+313 ADIGVELGFDGTS
-324 TQYIR
+324 YIR

-412 SRIEKGEKPM
+412 ARIEKGEKPM

-429 EEIFFAVIATTIA
+429 EEIFFAVIATTVT

-462 EFGVVV
+462 EFGIVV

-490 LKHRSKQNAFYL
+490 LKHRSQQNAFYR

-509 QLNLFYE
+509 WLNEAYE
-516 RTLTQFMKVKW
+516 SALTKFMKIKW
-527 ISFPIIGVMG
+527 ISFPIILAMG
-537 LGIYWLFSNLQSE
+537 LGIYWFFTNLQTE
-550 LVPIEDRSEL
+550 LVPMEDRSEL
-560 TIRVT
+560 RINMT

-582 NAQLRKDLPES
+582 NTQLEKELPKS
-593 ELKGLMSMTSPS
+593 EVASMTSMTSPGWGT
-605 FSAGSN
+605 AN
-611 TNSGFFRL
+611 TNSGFIRL
-619 YLTNSDQR
+619 MLTNASE
-627 ARSQQQIFSQVNGSL
+627 RSRTQQEIFTQINGSL
-642 SGITAV
+642 KGVTAV

-685 FMEKASQNPAFI
+685 FMEKAAQNPAFI

-735 SYSGQRFAYFIRG
+735 SYSGQRFAYFIKG
-748 GKQYQVIGEMQL
+748 GKQYQVVGEMQL

-769 RMLYVRGDNGE
+769 RMLYVRGDNGQ

-832 EVLDES
+832 EVLDDS
-838 YATDVTGPSK
+838 YATDVSGPSK

-898 TLWAF
+898 TLWVF

-927 LIVEFANQRKEEGMN
+927 LIVEFANQRKEEGMD
-942 VDEAIFGAAIS
+942 VEEAIFGAAVS
-953 RLRPILMTSL
+953 RLRPILMTSM

-994 AFSTILT
+994 AFSTVLT
-1001 LFIIPGVY
+1001 LFVIPGVY

-1015 KGVLAKTA
+1015 KGVLAKTV

>member
-19 SLAILLF
+19 SLVILIF

-40 TIDSPVISV
+40 SVDPPVINV

-110 RDKVSGAQRNLP
+110 RDKVSGAQRSLP

-132 SDADAQYIIGINLK
+132 ADGDSQPIVGVNVK
-146 SDQRDLLELSE
+146 SDSRSLLELTE

-205 LNKIQTENVELPSG
+205 LSKIQTENVELPSG
-219 RIEGQSIE
+219 RIEGQTIE
-227 LSIRTKSRLS
+227 LSVRTKSRLS

-247 KESETNLVRFQD
+247 KESESNLVRFQD

-270 KTLLRHNLE
+270 KTLLRRDGV
-279 PSVGVVLVP
+279 PMVAVVLVP
-288 LPNANNIEISNE
+288 LPGSNNIEIADE
-300 FYKRLAFIKKDLP
+300 FYKRLEFIKKDLP
-313 ADVGVEVAYDS
+313 ADIGVELGFDGTS
-324 TQYIR
+324 YIR

-342 FILVVAI
+342 FILVVLI

-412 SRIEKGEKPM
+412 ARIEKGEKPM

-429 EEIFFAVIATTIA
+429 EEIFFAVIATTVA

-462 EFGVVV
+462 EFGIVV

-490 LKHRSKQNAFYL
+490 LKHRSQQNAFYR

-509 QLNLFYE
+509 WLNKSYE
-516 RTLTQFMKVKW
+516 AGLTKFMKVKW
-527 ISFPIIGVMG
+527 VSFPIILVMG
-537 LGIYWLFSNLQSE
+537 LGIYWFFTNLQTE
-550 LVPIEDRSEL
+550 LVPMEDRSEL
-560 TIRVT
+560 RINMT

-582 NAQLRKDLPES
+582 NTQLEKEIPKS
-593 ELKGLMSMTSPS
+593 EVASMTSMTSPGWGT
-605 FSAGSN
+605 AN
-611 TNSGFFRL
+611 TNSGFIRL
-619 YLTNSDQR
+619 MLTDASQR
-627 ARSQQQIFSQVNGSL
+627 SRTQQEIFTQINASL
-642 SGITAV
+642 KGVTAV

-685 FMEKASQNPAFI
+685 FMEKAAQNPSFI

-735 SYSGQRFAYFIRG
+735 SYSGQRFAYFIKG
-748 GKQYQVIGEMQL
+748 GKQYQVVGEMQI

-769 RMLYVRGDNGE
+769 RMLYVRGDNGQ

-832 EVLDES
+832 EVLDDS
-838 YATDVTGPSK
+838 YATDVSGPSK

-898 TLWAF
+898 TLWVF

-927 LIVEFANQRKEEGMN
+927 LIVEFANQRKEEGMD
-942 VDEAIFGAAIS
+942 VEEAIYGAAVS
-953 RLRPILMTSL
+953 RLRPILMTSM

-994 AFSTILT
+994 AFSTVLT
-1001 LFIIPGVY
+1001 LFVIPGVY

-1015 KGVLAKTA
+1015 KGVLAKTV

>member
-19 SLAILLF
+19 SLVILLF

-40 TIDSPVISV
+40 SVDPPVINV

-110 RDKVSGAQRNLP
+110 RDKVAGAQRNLP

-132 SDADAQYIIGINLK
+132 ADADSQPIIGVNVK
-146 SDQRDLLELSE
+146 SENRSLLELTE

-205 LNKIQTENVELPSG
+205 LSKIQTENVELPSG

-227 LSIRTKSRLS
+227 LSVRTKSRLS

-270 KTLLRHNLE
+270 KTLLRRNGV
-279 PSVGVVLVP
+279 PMVAVVLVP
-288 LPNANNIEISNE
+288 LPGSNNIEIADE
-300 FYKRLAFIKKDLP
+300 FYKRLEFIKKDLP
-313 ADVGVEVAYDS
+313 ADIGVEVGFDGTS
-324 TQYIR
+324 YIR

-412 SRIEKGEKPM
+412 ARIEKGEKPM

-429 EEIFFAVIATTIA
+429 EEIFFAVIATTVA

-462 EFGVVV
+462 EFGIVV

-483 PMLSAKM
+483 PMLSARM
-490 LKHRSKQNAFYL
+490 LKHRSKQNAFYR

-509 QLNLFYE
+509 WLNASYDAA
-516 RTLTQFMKVKW
+516 LTKFMKVKW
-527 ISFPIIGVMG
+527 ISFPIILAMG
-537 LGIYWLFSNLQSE
+537 LGIYWLFNNIQTE
-550 LVPIEDRSEL
+550 LVPMEDRSEL
-560 TIRVT
+560 RINMT

-575 DQVITDL
+575 DQVINDL
-582 NAQLRKDLPES
+582 NSQLQKDLPPS
-593 ELKGLMSMTSPS
+593 ELASITSMTSPGWGT
-605 FSAGSN
+605 AN
-611 TNSGFFRL
+611 TNSGFVRVF
-619 YLTNSDQR
+619 LTDASQR
-627 ARSQQQIFSQVNGSL
+627 SRTQSEIFTQVNTSL
-642 SGITAV
+642 KGVTAV

-685 FMEKASQNPAFI
+685 FMEKAAQNPAFI

-735 SYSGQRFAYFIRG
+735 SYSGQRFAYFIKG
-748 GKQYQVIGEMQL
+748 GKQYQVVGEMQL

-838 YATDVTGPSK
+838 YVTDVTGPSK

-864 LVLIYLVLSAQFES
+864 LVLIYLVLAAQFES

-898 TLWAF
+898 TLWMF

-927 LIVEFANQRKEEGMN
+927 LIVEFANQRKEEGMD
-942 VDEAIFGAAIS
+942 VEEAIYGAAVS
-953 RLRPILMTSL
+953 RLRPILMTSM

-994 AFSTILT
+994 AFSTVLT
-1001 LFIIPGVY
+1001 LFVIPGVY

-1015 KGVLAKTA
+1015 KGVLAKTV

>member
-6 SISIKRPVLAIVM
+6 QVSINRPVLAIVM
-19 SLAILLF
+19 SLVILLF

-31 SLLGVREYP
+31 SLLGIREYP
-40 TIDSPVISV
+40 SVDPPVINV
-49 STSYVGANSDVI
+49 STTYVGANADVI
-61 LAQITEPL
+61 EAQITEPL

-83 STSADGRSNITV
+83 STSSDGRSNITV
-95 EFEVGADLEAAANDV
+95 EFEVGGDLEAAANDV

-122 PDADPPVVSK
+122 PDAEPPVVSK
-132 SDADAQYIIGINLK
+132 ADADSSPIVGVNVK
-146 SDQRDLLELSE
+146 SENRSLLELSD
-157 IADNV
+157 IASNI

-168 TIPGVSRVQIWG
+168 TIPGVSRIQIWG

-192 LKMASYGITPMDV
+192 LKMASYGITPLDV
-205 LNKIQTENVELPSG
+205 LQKVQSENVELPSG

-227 LSIRTKSRLS
+227 LSVRTKSRLS
-237 SPQEFNELII
+237 SPQEFNSLII
-247 KESETNLVRFQD
+247 KEDQNNIVRFQD
-259 IGTAELSALNE
+259 IGSAELSALNE
-270 KTLLRHNLE
+270 KTVLKRDAV
-279 PSVGVVLVP
+279 PMVAVVLVP
-288 LPNANNIEISNE
+288 LPGSNNIEIADE
-300 FYKRLAFIKKDLP
+300 FYRRLEFIKKDLP
-313 ADVGVEVAYDS
+313 ADIGVEIGFDS
-324 TQYIR
+324 TSYIR
-329 QSISEVEETIITA
+329 SSIAEVQETIITA

-362 PVVTIPISLIGV
+362 PVLTIPISLVGV

-412 SRIEKGEKPM
+412 TRIEKGENPLK
-422 EAAAKGS
+422 AAEKGS
-429 EEIFFAVIATTIA
+429 EEIFFAVIATTVA

-462 EFGVVV
+462 EFGIVV
-468 AGSVIISA
+468 AGAVIISS

-483 PMLSAKM
+483 PMLSAKL
-490 LKHRSKQNAFYL
+490 LKRREKQNAFYN

-509 QLNLFYE
+509 WLNDIYDFALGK
-516 RTLTQFMKVKW
+516 FMKIRWVA
-527 ISFPIIGVMG
+527 FPVILGMIG
-537 LGIYWLFSNLQSE
+537 GIYWLFTEIPTE
-550 LVPIEDRSEL
+550 LVPNEDRSEL
-560 TIRVT
+560 RINMS
-565 GPEGATFSFM
+565 GPEGATFGYMGNIVDKMTDQFM
-575 DQVITDL
+575 KEIPDSERLAVI
-582 NAQLRKDLPES
+582 S
-593 ELKGLMSMTSPS
+593 VTSPG
-605 FSAGSN
+605 FGTAN
-611 TNSGFFRL
+611 TNSAFIRL
-619 YLTNSDQR
+619 FLTDAEQR
-627 ARSQQQIFSQVNGSL
+627 NRSQQQIFNSVNAML
-642 SGITAV
+642 KEETAV
-648 RAFAQQPASIGDRR
+648 RGFAQQPVSIGDRR

-670 IQAPTLEKLKAVIPK
+670 IQAPTIEKLKEAIPP
-685 FMEKASQNPAFI
+685 FMEEVGKSSTFI
-697 FTDINLKFTK
+697 FSDINLKFTK

-721 MGVSVQE
+721 IGVSVQE

-735 SYSGQRFAYFIRG
+735 SYSGQRFAYFIRD
-748 GKQYQVIGEMQL
+748 GKQYQVVGEMRL
-760 QDRNEPVNL
+760 EDRNEPVNL
-769 RMLYVRGDNGE
+769 RMLYVRGENNQ
-780 LIQLDNLVRVVEK
+780 LVQLDNLVKVVEK

-813 LADGVTIG
+813 LAEGLTIG
-821 AGLDEMDKIAA
+821 QGLDEMDRIAS

-838 YATDVTGPSK
+838 FSTDVSGPSK

-864 LVLIYLVLSAQFES
+864 LILIYLVLSAQFES
-878 FADPLT
+878 FLDPLT
-884 IMFTVPLAIFGALA
+884 IMFTVPLAIFGALL

-927 LIVEFANQRKEEGMN
+927 LIVEFANQRKAQGMD
-942 VDEAIFGAAIS
+942 VQEAIYGAAVA
-953 RLRPILMTSL
+953 RFRPILMTSL

-994 AFSTILT
+994 AFATILT
-1001 LFIIPGVY
+1001 LFIIPAIY

-1015 KGVLAKTA
+1015 KGRLARF

>member
-6 SISIKRPVLAIVM
+6 SISIRRPVLAMVM
-19 SLAILLF
+19 SLVILLF

-40 TIDSPVISV
+40 SVDPPVINV
-49 STSYVGANSDVI
+49 STSYVGANADVI

-83 STSADGRSNITV
+83 STSSDGRSNITV

-132 SDADAQYIIGINLK
+132 ADADSQPIIGVNVK
-146 SDQRDLLELSE
+146 STKRSLLELSE

-205 LNKIQTENVELPSG
+205 LAKIQSENVELPSG
-219 RIEGQSIE
+219 RIEGQTIE
-227 LSIRTKSRLS
+227 LSVRTKSRLS

-270 KTLLRHNLE
+270 KTLLRRDGV
-279 PSVGVVLVP
+279 PMVAVVLVP
-288 LPNANNIEISNE
+288 LPGSNNIEIADE
-300 FYKRLAFIKKDLP
+300 FYKRLEFIKKDLP
-313 ADVGVEVAYDS
+313 ADVGAELGFDGTS
-324 TQYIR
+324 YIR
-329 QSISEVEETIITA
+329 QSIQEVQETILTA

-429 EEIFFAVIATTIA
+429 EEIFFAVLATTVA

-462 EFGVVV
+462 EFGIVV
-468 AGSVIISA
+468 AGSVIISS

-483 PMLSAKM
+483 PMLSAKI
-490 LKHRSKQNAFYL
+490 LKLRTKQNAFYR

-509 QLNLFYE
+509 WLNDRYDAALSK
-516 RTLTQFMKVKW
+516 FMTVRW
-527 ISFPIIGVMG
+527 VAFPIIGLMIF
-537 LGIYWLFSNLQSE
+537 GIYWLFSNIQTE

-560 TIRVT
+560 RINMS

-575 DQVITDL
+575 DKVISDL
-582 NAQLRKDLPES
+582 TNQLTVDLAEN
-593 ELKGLMSMTSPS
+593 ERAGLTSMTSPG
-605 FSAGSN
+605 FGTAN
-611 TNSGFFRL
+611 TNSGFVRI
-619 YLTNSDQR
+619 YLTKPE
-627 ARSQQQIFSQVNGSL
+627 ARSRTQQEIFTQINASL
-642 SGITAV
+642 KGVTAV
-648 RAFAQQPASIGDRR
+648 RAFAQQPVSIGNRR

-670 IQAPTLEKLKAVIPK
+670 IQAPTLEKLKEVIPP
-685 FMEKASQNPAFI
+685 FLEKASQNPAFI

-769 RMLYVRGDNGE
+769 RMLYVRGDNGQ

-803 RFVSATVSAN
+803 RFVSATISAN

-821 AGLDEMDKIAA
+821 AGLEEMDKIAA
-832 EVLDES
+832 EVLDDS

-878 FADPLT
+878 FTDPLT

-898 TLWAF
+898 TLWLF
-903 DFTLNI
+903 GFTLNI

-927 LIVEFANQRKEEGMN
+927 LIVEFANQRKEQGMD
-942 VDEAIFGAAIS
+942 VEQAIFGAAVA
-953 RLRPILMTSL
+953 RFRPILMTSL

-994 AFSTILT
+994 AFSTVLT
-1001 LFIIPGVY
+1001 LFIIPAVY
-1009 TYLTSK
+1009 TFLTSK